1 MNPLHR
7 LNFCETRP
15 YVESRSGMILGL
27 KDKIG
32 VGSKV
37 AQNTENTSV
46 TVRKPVRIEWGNLND
61 KQRRHKGKYTIGHL
75 FFSPEPRKFHRAKK
89 KC

>member
-7 LNFCETRP
+7 LNFCETSP
-15 YVESRSGMILGL
+15 YVESRSGMSLGL

-37 AQNTENTSV
+37 AQNTEKNTSV
-46 TVRKPVRIEWGNLND
+46 TVRKPMRIEWG
-61 KQRRHKGKYTIGHL
+61 I
-75 FFSPEPRKFHRAKK
+75 
-89 KC
+89 